1 MAWLE
6 EQAYRRI
13 AVQLCSFPTTK
24 KALDNCTMN
33 SPLQQLI
40 DEVSRLDAR
49 TLQQLAV
56 VAIAIALGIA
66 IGYFVARRRSQN
78 VSSQSALA
86 STLIYGVSFPLATC
100 ALVWLYRVLPW
111 GSENSGAII
120 KLAIPVFASLTVI
133 RAVARVLRGMFPASA
148 PAQSLINATSVIV
161 WVGLVFH
168 LSGLL
173 PTVTQEL
180 EQIELPIGKTRIS
193 ALALLQG
200 LALVAVTLLGALW
213 LSAMIESRLMAS
225 PINVSM
231 RLLLSRLVRAG
242 LFVLALLLS
251 LAAVGIDLTV
261 LSVFSGAL
269 GVGLGLGLQKIAAN
283 YVSGFAMLV
292 EGSFRVG
299 DYVKLDNFEGK
310 ITQINSRYTVVQA
323 ANGRESVIPNETFI
337 TQRVEHLSLSDKNV
351 AVTAKL
357 IVEHGTDIDLA
368 RQLIANTAAAEA
380 RVLKEPAPGVLVSEF
395 LADGIEL
402 TVVVWIADPE
412 NGQLA
417 LRSNINIALLR
428 AFKEHGI
435 RLAQSQRVFQLLSQ
449 PA

>member
-1 MAWLE
+1 MSSPF
-6 EQAYRRI
+6 Q
-13 AVQLCSFPTTK
+13 QL
-24 KALDNCTMN
+24 LDELSRFDANA
-33 SPLQQLI
+33 LQQL
-40 DEVSRLDAR
+40 S
-49 TLQQLAV
+49 V
-56 VAIAIALGIA
+56 VAIAIAIGATL
-66 IGYFVARRRSQN
+66 GYFVARRRDPN
-78 VSSQSALA
+78 VSRAHAAKRAL
-86 STLIYGVSFPLATC
+86 LYGLSFPLATC
-100 ALVWLYRVLPW
+100 ALVWLYRVLPIA
-111 GSENSGAII
+111 GANPGAII
-120 KLAIPVFASLTVI
+120 KLAIPVFASLTAI
-133 RAVARVLRGMFPASA
+133 RAVARLLRSMFPASA
-148 PAQSLINATSVIV
+148 PARSLINATSVVV

-180 EQIELPIGKTRIS
+180 EQIELPIGKTRVTV
-193 ALALLQG
+193 LALLQG

-213 LSAMIESRLMAS
+213 LSAMLEARLMAS

-231 RLLLSRLVRAG
+231 RLLLSRLVRAA

-261 LSVFSGAL
+261 LSVFGGAL

-299 DYVKLDNFEGK
+299 DYVRLDNFEGK
-310 ITQINSRYTVVQA
+310 ITQINTRYTVVQA

-351 AVTAKL
+351 SITAKL
-357 IVEHGTDIDLA
+357 VVEHGTNIDLA
-368 RQLIANTAAAEA
+368 RQLIIDAASAEA
-380 RVLKEPAPGVLVSEF
+380 RVLKDPAPGVLVSEF

-402 TVVVWIADPE
+402 TIIFWIADPE

-417 LRSNINIALLR
+417 LRSNINIALLHV
-428 AFKEHGI
+428 FQKNGI
-435 RLAQSQRVFQLLSQ
+435 RLAQSQRVFQLLPQST
-449 PA
+449 

>member
-1 MAWLE
+1 M
-6 EQAYRRI
+6 
-13 AVQLCSFPTTK
+13 S
-24 KALDNCTMN
+24 
-33 SPLQQLI
+33 SPFQQLL
-40 DEVSRLDAR
+40 DELSQLDTR
-49 TLQQLAV
+49 TAQQLTV
-56 VAIAIALGIA
+56 VAIAIAIGLA
-66 IGYFVARRRSQN
+66 IGYFVARERDPVLSRSAAI
-78 VSSQSALA
+78 SRAM
-86 STLIYGVSFPLATC
+86 IYGVSFPFATC
-100 ALVWLYRVLPW
+100 ALVWLYRVLPF
-111 GSENSGAII
+111 GSAHTGAVI
-120 KLAIPVFASLTVI
+120 KLAIPIFASLTVI
-133 RAVARVLRGMFPASA
+133 RAVARVLRAMFPASA
-148 PAQSLINATSVIV
+148 PAQSLINVTSVVV
-161 WVGLVFH
+161 WIGLVLH

-173 PTVTQEL
+173 PTITQEL
-180 EQIELPIGKTRIS
+180 EQIELPIGKARVTV
-193 ALALLQG
+193 LALLQG

-261 LSVFSGAL
+261 LSVFGGAL

-310 ITQINSRYTVVQA
+310 ITQINTRYTVVQA
-323 ANGRESVIPNETFI
+323 ANGRESVIPNETFM
-337 TQRVEHLSLSDKNV
+337 TQRVEHSSLSDKNV

-357 IVEHGTDIDLA
+357 VVEHGTDIDLA
-368 RQLIANTAAAEA
+368 RQLIVETVAAEA
-380 RVLKEPAPGVLVSEF
+380 RVLKDPAPGVLVSEF

-402 TVVVWIADPE
+402 TVILWIADPE

-428 AFKEHGI
+428 VFKEHGV
-435 RLAQSQRVFQLLSQ
+435 RLAQSQRVFQLLS
-449 PA
+449 PRA